1 MKVMLLA
8 AGEGTRFRPHT
19 AVLPKPALPA
29 LNIPLSFYSLF
40 LLKNFS
46 PLDVIAN
53 TFHLPEKVVSC
64 LSPLKNSLRNSM
76 NSLHFS
82 HEEKLLG
89 SGGGLF
95 HAKKYFQN
103 EKNFILMNGDEII
116 LPHSANE
123 LYSAL
128 QTHEKN
134 SALSTLVVMDHPEI
148 GTKFGGVW
156 LDKNNKVI
164 GFGKTKPATAT
175 QGYHFIG
182 MQFLSERIFT
192 YLPNGESNILTD
204 GLMNGIK
211 AGESVQ
217 IHKINTTWF
226 ETGNLQDFLLA
237 NQLCLK
243 LLKSGNELLSTITKS
258 HAENSKLI
266 ENSKGIF
273 FIDSSAKVSMNQ
285 LSGFA
290 IIGANAKISP
300 TVQIKNSVI
309 GANAIVNENVEGN
322 LILN

>member
-19 AVLPKPALPA
+19 TVLPKPAIPA
-29 LNIPLSFYSLF
+29 LNIPLSYYSLF

-46 PLDVIAN
+46 PLDVVAN

-64 LSPLKNSLRNSM
+64 LSSLKNSLK
-76 NSLHFS
+76 SLDFS

-95 HAKKYFQN
+95 HAKKYFQM
-103 EKNFILMNGDEII
+103 ERNFILMNADEII

-148 GTKFGGVW
+148 GTKFGAVW
-156 LDKNNKVI
+156 LDKSKKVI
-164 GFGKTKPATAT
+164 GFGKAKPATAT

-182 MQFLSERIFT
+182 VQFLSERIFN
-192 YLPNGESNILTD
+192 YLPSGESNILTD

-217 IHKINTTWF
+217 IHKINTTWY
-226 ETGNLQDFLLA
+226 ETGNLRDFLIA
-237 NQLCLK
+237 NHLCLK
-243 LLKSGNELLSTITKS
+243 LLKSGNEFLSEITKM
-258 HAENSKLI
+258 HAKNSELI

-273 FIDSSAKVSMNQ
+273 FVDSTAEVSMNQ

-290 IIGANAKISP
+290 VIGANAKISP

-309 GANAIVNENVEGN
+309 GANSIVNENVEGT
-322 LILN
+322 LILS

>member
-1 MKVMLLA
+1 MKVMLLT

-19 AVLPKPALPA
+19 RVLPKPAIPA
-29 LNIPLSFYSLF
+29 LNIPLSYYPLF

-46 PLDVIAN
+46 SLEIVAN
-53 TFHLPEKVVSC
+53 TFHLPEKIVDC
-64 LSPLKNSLRNSM
+64 LTPLKNSM
-76 NSLHFS
+76 KSLNFS
-82 HEEKLLG
+82 PEEKLLG

-123 LYSAL
+123 LNSAL
-128 QTHEKN
+128 QTHEKKD
-134 SALSTLVVMDHPEI
+134 ALSTLVVMDHPEI
-148 GTKFGGVW
+148 GTKFGAVW

-164 GFGKTKPATAT
+164 GFGKAKPETAS

-182 MQFLSERIFT
+182 VQFLSQRIFN
-192 YLPNGESNILTD
+192 YLPHGESNILTD
-204 GLMNGIK
+204 GLMNGLK
-211 AGESVQ
+211 AGETVQ
-217 IHKINTTWF
+217 IHKINAAWF

-243 LLKSGNELLSTITKS
+243 LLKSGNELLSAMTKM
-258 HAENSKLI
+258 HAKNSELI

-273 FIDSSAKVSMNQ
+273 FIDSSAKVNVNQ

-290 IIGANAKISP
+290 VIGANAKISP

-309 GANAIVNENVEGN
+309 GANAIVNENIEES
-322 LILN
+322 LILS